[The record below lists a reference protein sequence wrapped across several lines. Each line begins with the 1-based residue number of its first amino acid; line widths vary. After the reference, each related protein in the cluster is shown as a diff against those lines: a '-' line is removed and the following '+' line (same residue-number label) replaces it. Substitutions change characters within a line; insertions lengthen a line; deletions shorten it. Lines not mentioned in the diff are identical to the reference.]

1 MIIREIREGDRSAYL
16 EMSETFYKSPAVLAD
31 IPASYRVN
39 AFSEYLRGVHAK
51 CFIFEEDKGA
61 VGYGIICFVYS
72 QEAGGMSVLFDELYV
87 KENYRSRG
95 FGRKFFEYV
104 FTNYPAPRY
113 MLDVEPDNVRAAAL
127 YSKLGFSALGYSR
140 MIKSGN

>member
-51 CFIFEEDKGA
+51 CFIFEEDGGA

-72 QEAGGMSVLFDELYV
+72 QEAGGMTAVNLQVAEKYVAAFSELAKTSNTLV
-87 KENYRSRG
+87 VPGNMGDLAGMIASAMKIIEG
-95 FGRKFFEYV
+95 AKAGGAE
-104 FTNYPAPRY
+104 
-113 MLDVEPDNVRAAAL
+113 AL
-127 YSKLGFSALGYSR
+127 PKPKA
-140 MIKSGN
+140 